1 MEKDNLKEEITE
13 ETKEEVIEEAAEV
26 VTLETQEVTE
36 EIKEEPQVDTTE
48 DITEDLQEEITEEI
62 ALAKAYDK
70 KKAKEED
77 KKYLKSLPR
86 KERKKV
92 KKQRKID
99 KEFFRKEDVNFK
111 APLSYRHLRIIAWLA
126 FALGRF
132 CTVSQVTSGLS
143 GGGFLSE
150 TVYNVLSIVASIY
163 MPLFIIATFGTILNN
178 KKSMKSVLIFYGLAY
193 LGIGLGI
200 VFVYHRYLN
209 GILHVISSE
218 HTFRY
223 AGDLLGSRLEVNVFG
238 DLLAL
243 SAFYF
248 FIMYNPKKRFQGK
261 KIIIFRLMSLIPLFI
276 ALISYVIRITSV
288 YISLPIQIY
297 PFLTTKSPML
307 YLLFVVLVLWL
318 KKREKK
324 YLSYGK
330 TEEEYQVYLKTK
342 KNQRSFSVKVS
353 KLLAIVSAL
362 DFLVLFVLILL
373 FGEKVFEF
381 MDQAQ
386 VGECSLLFLA
396 IPVIMFYSYTKTYD
410 ENSKV
415 DILIPLIGIG
425 LVGFAYLEG
434 IYALVMYM
442 MTE

>member
-1 MEKDNLKEEITE
+1 MEKDNVK
-13 ETKEEVIEEAAEV
+13 
-26 VTLETQEVTE
+26 EVTE
-36 EIKEEPQVDTTE
+36 EISEE
-48 DITEDLQEEITEEI
+48 LQEEIKEEI
-62 ALAKAYDK
+62 AQEEAYDK
-70 KKAKEED
+70 KKAKKED
-77 KKYLKSLPR
+77 KKYLKSLSR

-92 KKQRKID
+92 LKQRKVD
-99 KEFFRKEDVNFK
+99 KEFFREKDINYK

-126 FALGRF
+126 FALGRY
-132 CTVSQVTSGLS
+132 CSVSQATSALS

-150 TVYNVLSIVASIY
+150 TVYMVLSIVASIY

-193 LGIGLGI
+193 LGVGLGI

-248 FIMYNPKKRFQGK
+248 FIMYNPKKHFQGK
-261 KIIIFRLMSLIPLFI
+261 KHIIFRLMSLIPLLI

-288 YISLPIQIY
+288 YISLPVQIY

-342 KNQRSFSVKVS
+342 KNQRSFSIMVS
-353 KLLAIVSAL
+353 KLLAIVSVL
-362 DFLVLFVLILL
+362 DILVVFVLIII
-373 FGEKVFEF
+373 FGAKVYEF

-386 VGECSLLFLA
+386 IGECSLLFLA
-396 IPVIMFYSYTKTYD
+396 IPVVMFYSYTKTYD
-410 ENSKV
+410 DDSKF
-415 DILIPLIGIG
+415 DILIPLIGLG
-425 LVGFAYLEG
+425 LCALAYLEG

-442 MTE
+442 ITN